1 MARTRSK
8 VGRNIRKLREARG
21 WSGAELARRVRL
33 TRGGVWAIEVGNVK
47 PPLAT
52 MERFANALGVSLS
65 EIIPMGPQ
73 RAA

>member
-8 VGRNIRKLREARG
+8 VGRNIRRLREARG

-52 MERFANALGVSLS
+52 MERFARALDVALS
-65 EIIPMGPQ
+65 EIIPMGPKK
-73 RAA
+73 AA